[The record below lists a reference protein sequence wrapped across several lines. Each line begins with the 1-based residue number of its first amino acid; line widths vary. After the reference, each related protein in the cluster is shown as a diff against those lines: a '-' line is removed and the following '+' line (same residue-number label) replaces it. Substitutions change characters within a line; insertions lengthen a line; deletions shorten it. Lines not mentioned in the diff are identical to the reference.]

1 MMEQSLQIKILK
13 ELLQQLDE
21 GKNIDAGVQYK
32 MPTTS
37 YVCPEIAAKEFAS
50 FFQGHPQMIGLSGEL
65 PEPGSFLTLDDF
77 GTPILATR
85 DKDGRYHAFLNACRH
100 RSARVASE
108 TRGKKS
114 MFTCPFHHWG
124 YGNNGNLISIPNE
137 DHFGPIDKSCNG
149 LIQLPAI
156 EKDGLLWV
164 HPKPDGHL
172 DIDELLSGL
181 SGEIA
186 SHSLGNMVYG
196 GEKIIDMKL
205 NWKLANDTFGE
216 TYHFQ
221 KLHKN
226 TLGQIFLGNNLHLT
240 EFGRHHRFVTAN
252 RAIHDMR
259 SLPEDEWSIS
269 DATFVLYYLFPNIQ
283 LVVNNDSV
291 TLIRIYPDENNPGRS
306 ITRISFY
313 YSAEAV
319 LKMEAEDQ
327 AEFDPRDAYSTDRRK
342 NANPS
347 LAASLEVFRSTI
359 EMEDYVMGEMQ
370 QRSAQNG
377 LLKEIIF
384 GRNEPALHHFHNSYR
399 EALNQPPLVAV
410 IPSEIK

>member
-1 MMEQSLQIKILK
+1 MMDQLLQVKILK
-13 ELLQQLDE
+13 ELMQQLDD

-37 YVCPEIAAKEFAS
+37 YVCPELAEKEWET
-50 FFQGHPQMIGLSGEL
+50 FFQGHPQLIGLSGDL
-65 PEPGSFLTLDDF
+65 PEPGSYLTLDNF
-77 GTPILATR
+77 GTPVLATR
-85 DKDGRYHAFLNACRH
+85 DKNGRFHAFLNACRH
-100 RSARVASE
+100 RSAKVASDE
-108 TRGKKS
+108 RGKRS
-114 MFTCPFHHWG
+114 VFVCPFHHWS
-124 YGNNGNLISIPNE
+124 YGNNGNLITIPNE

-149 LIQLPAI
+149 LIELPAV
-156 EKDGLLWV
+156 ENSGLLWI

-172 DIDELLSGL
+172 DIDKLLTGL

-186 SHSLGNMVYG
+186 SHGLVNMVYG
-196 GEKIIDMKL
+196 GDKIIDMKL

-226 TLGQIFLGNNLHLT
+226 TLGQLFLGNNLHLT

-252 RAIHDMR
+252 VGIHQMR
-259 SLPEDEWSIS
+259 SLPEEEWSIS
-269 DATFVLYYLFPNIQ
+269 GTTFVLYYLFPNIQ
-283 LVVNNDSV
+283 LIINADSV
-291 TLIRIYPDENNPGRS
+291 SLIRIYPDESNPGRS

-313 YSAEAV
+313 YSSAALLQAEA
-319 LKMEAEDQ
+319 EAQ
-327 AEFDPRDAYSTDRRK
+327 VHAELTADDVYNIGQGK
-342 NANPS
+342 NLGPS

-359 EMEDYVMGEMQ
+359 EMEDYLMGEMQ

-377 LLKEIIF
+377 LLKDIIF

-399 EALNQPPLVAV
+399 EALNQPPLVP
-410 IPSEIK
+410 IP